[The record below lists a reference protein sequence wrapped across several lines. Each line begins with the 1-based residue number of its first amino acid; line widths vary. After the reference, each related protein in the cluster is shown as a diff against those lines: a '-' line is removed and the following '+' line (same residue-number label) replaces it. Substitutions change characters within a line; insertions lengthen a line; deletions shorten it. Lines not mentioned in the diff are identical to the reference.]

1 MFLLIQNSPK
11 QSKSQPKTES
21 EQDSLIVSKNCL
33 FEFKGKKKLLIM
45 KDTQKTERKKDNDH
59 KATSYTR

>member
-1 MFLLIQNSPK
+1 MFVLIQNSPK

-33 FEFKGKKKLLIM
+33 FEFKGNKKAINYEGYTKNR
-45 KDTQKTERKKDNDH
+45 EH
-59 KATSYTR
+59 KSY

>member
-33 FEFKGKKKLLIM
+33 FEFKGKNKAIDYEGYAKNRE
-45 KDTQKTERKKDNDH
+45 QKSH
-59 KATSYTR
+59 

>member
-33 FEFKGKKKLLIM
+33 FEFKGKNKAIDYEGRLKNRE
-45 KDTQKTERKKDNDH
+45 QKSH
-59 KATSYTR
+59 

>member
-33 FEFKGKKKLLIM
+33 FEFKGNKKAINHEGYTKNRE
-45 KDTQKTERKKDNDH
+45 QKSH
-59 KATSYTR
+59 